1 MQIFLQVRKSEKI
14 RILKTVYGKHSIY
27 FSDFKKKFKFSDV
40 HVGRFCDN
48 ENLFFKKKYLWTSE
62 NKFNYIFFKK

>member
-27 FSDFKKKFKFSDV
+27 FSDFLKIFKFSDRPFGEV
-40 HVGRFCDN
+40 
-48 ENLFFKKKYLWTSE
+48 L
-62 NKFNYIFFKK
+62 